1 MPTKR
6 GVAIFGARAAAGLV
20 GVAVIAAAVGA
31 AAVVEWP
38 TVQKTP
44 PSVLVSPLPGEQQ
57 RVCAGPLL
65 TLAEDSSKASAAT
78 SVGSAASIFGARAS
92 ATDSKSVRP
101 DVADLKAPDNADADV
116 DGTPQ
121 LLSVAVEAG
130 ATEAPLV
137 AGSQSQTAGSETI
150 SGFAAAACAE
160 AVSDSWLV
168 GGSTDIGHTSLVLLS
183 NPSTVLATVS
193 LAVFSETGAIDAP
206 GSTGILVQP
215 GTQRIVSLAGLA
227 PNLKSPIV
235 HVQSRGGQVAASLE
249 QSVIHGIQPSGV
261 ELIGPTSPAALEQ
274 TIAGVIV
281 SPPPAGGAAS
291 ADDEFTDESSTV
303 RVMTPG
309 PAPATVQ
316 VGLIS
321 EDGAASGTSTQVTLE
336 PGIATEV
343 PLDSLSA
350 GSFTVRLSADQP
362 IVAAARTSTTGTT
375 GKDFAWFAASGTLT
389 DSFMVAVADG
399 PAPTLHLFNA
409 AAKDANLTATEEA
422 GAPTN
427 VIVPSG
433 GSIVVPVLPSGRY
446 TVTASG
452 TGSGSGAGQIT
463 ASVGYAGDGQLSSF
477 PVNPAG
483 PLATPIRVYAH

>member
-6 GVAIFGARAAAGLV
+6 GVAILGARAAAGLV
-20 GVAVIAAAVGA
+20 GLAVIAAAVSAG
-31 AAVVEWP
+31 AVVDWP

-44 PSVLVSPLPGEQQ
+44 PSAVIDPQPGQQQ

-65 TLAEDSSKASAAT
+65 TLAEDSSQASAAT
-78 SVGSAASIFGARAS
+78 SVGSAVSVFGARAS
-92 ATDSKSVRP
+92 ANDTKDIRPEVTDLNAV
-101 DVADLKAPDNADADV
+101 DNADAGS

-121 LLSVAVEAG
+121 LLSVPVEPG
-130 ATEAPLV
+130 ASAAPLV
-137 AGSQSQTAGSETI
+137 AGSQSQTAAGETI
-150 SGFAAAACAE
+150 AGFAASACAE

-183 NPSTVLATVS
+183 NPSTVLATVN
-193 LAVFSETGAIDAP
+193 LTVYSETGRIDAP

-235 HVQSRGGQVAASLE
+235 HVEARGGQVAASLE

-261 ELIGPTSPAALEQ
+261 EMIGPTSPAALEQ
-274 TIAGVIV
+274 TIPGVIIT
-281 SPPPAGGAAS
+281 PPPAGSVAS

-303 RVMTPG
+303 RVMVPG
-309 PAPATVQ
+309 TEHATVQ

-321 EDGAASGTSTQVTLE
+321 EDGTAGGTSLKVNLE
-336 PGIATEV
+336 PGVATEV
-343 PLDSLSA
+343 PLDSLA
-350 GSFTVRLSADQP
+350 PGSFTVRLTADKP
-362 IVAAARTSTTGTT
+362 IVAAARTSTAGTT

-399 PAPTLHLFNA
+399 PSPSLHLYNA
-409 AAKDANLTATEEA
+409 GQADADLTVTDVA
-422 GAPTN
+422 GVSVRLT
-427 VIVPSG
+427 VPSG
-433 GSIVVPVLPSGRY
+433 ESIIAPFAPSGRY
-446 TVTASG
+446 IVT
-452 TGSGSGAGQIT
+452 GAKHIV
-463 ASVGYAGDGQLSSF
+463 ASVGYTGDGQLSSF
-477 PVNPAG
+477 PVSPAG